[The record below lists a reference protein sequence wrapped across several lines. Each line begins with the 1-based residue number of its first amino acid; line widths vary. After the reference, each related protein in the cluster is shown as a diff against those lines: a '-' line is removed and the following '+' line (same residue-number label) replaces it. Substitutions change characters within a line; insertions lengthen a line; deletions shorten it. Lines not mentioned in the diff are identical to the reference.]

1 MAILHSLIGYFL
13 ILILAWLCGRR
24 SRQIPWRTVFFASV
38 SQVCIALLLLQA
50 SVRQPIFS
58 IAQKFTNILQETSL
72 KASESLLFGGITNE
86 IFIANYGPVIAI
98 QLASITIFVSSI
110 SKILFHYGIL
120 PWFIN
125 IAGKIIKRF
134 LGVSPAESIGVAA
147 NIFLG
152 MTEAPLLIRP
162 YINKLTD
169 SELFCIMTAGM
180 ATIAGAVMIIYTSL
194 LTNIHPDIAGHLI
207 IASLISAP
215 ASIGVAKLMF
225 PEKEL
230 PETLKAKIKLPAK
243 DTQNGLDAAA
253 RGATEGITLVI
264 NILAML
270 IAFIGLIALINH
282 ALGWAQQLIY
292 NEGGKWSLELIC
304 GQLMRPIVWTLGIPW
319 SETMKVGELMGLKTI
334 LNEFVAYS
342 RLADIMESPNPLSQ
356 RSFIITTYALCGF
369 ANFGSIAII
378 IGGIGSIAP
387 KRRGDLSRMGLQC
400 LIGGTLATMLTG
412 TVIGL
417 FI

>member
-1 MAILHSLIGYFL
+1 
-13 ILILAWLCGRR
+13 
-24 SRQIPWRTVFFASV
+24 
-38 SQVCIALLLLQA
+38 
-50 SVRQPIFS
+50 
-58 IAQKFTNILQETSL
+58 
-72 KASESLLFGGITNE
+72 
-86 IFIANYGPVIAI
+86 
-98 QLASITIFVSSI
+98 
-110 SKILFHYGIL
+110 
-120 PWFIN
+120 
-125 IAGKIIKRF
+125 
-134 LGVSPAESIGVAA
+134 
-147 NIFLG
+147 
-152 MTEAPLLIRP
+152 
-162 YINKLTD
+162 
-169 SELFCIMTAGM
+169 
-180 ATIAGAVMIIYTSL
+180 
-194 LTNIHPDIAGHLI
+194 
-207 IASLISAP
+207 
-215 ASIGVAKLMF
+215 
-225 PEKEL
+225 
-230 PETLKAKIKLPAK
+230 
-243 DTQNGLDAAA
+243 
-253 RGATEGITLVI
+253 
-264 NILAML
+264 ML

-282 ALGWAQQLIY
+282 SLGWAQQLIY
-292 NEGGKWSLELIC
+292 NEGVKWSLELIC